1 MNKIITI
8 GREFG
13 SGGREL
19 GRRLARELGF
29 DYYDKEILAEIAK
42 HTSLSEEY
50 VQQVVENQ
58 PRQLF
63 PITVGR
69 SFLYVDTQPLQQAST
84 VFHAQQEIIR
94 EMAERSDCVIVG
106 RCADYILRDKK
117 PFRIFVYADM
127 QSRIDRCRSRAAEG
141 ENMTDKEYKQ
151 QITSMDK
158 SRARYYDFYTDMK
171 WGDKLN
177 YELCIN
183 TTNQDIPTLVEFLAR
198 IFK

>member
-29 DYYDKEILAEIAK
+29 DYYAKEILTEIAK

-84 VFHAQQEIIR
+84 VFQAQQEIIR

-117 PFRIFVYADM
+117 PFRIFVYADR

-141 ENMTDKEYKQ
+141 ESMTDKEYKQ

>member
-19 GRRLARELGF
+19 GRRLARELGY
-29 DYYDKEILAEIAK
+29 DYYDKEILTAIAQ

-50 VQQVVENQ
+50 VREVVESR

-69 SFLYVDTQPLQQAST
+69 SFMYLDTQPIQQAGE

-94 EMAERSDCVIVG
+94 EMAGRSSCVIVG
-106 RCADYILRDKK
+106 RCADYMLREQK

-127 QSRIDRCRSRAAEG
+127 ASRIARCRARAEAG
-141 ENMTDKEYKQ
+141 EAMTDKEYRQ
-151 QITSMDK
+151 HITKMDK
-158 SRARYYDFYTDMK
+158 ARASYYSFYTDMK

-177 YELCIN
+177 YELCVN
-183 TTNQDIPTLVEFLAR
+183 TTNQDIPTMAAVLAKL
-198 IFK
+198 FQ

>member
-84 VFHAQQEIIR
+84 VFQAQQQIIR

-106 RCADYILRDKK
+106 RCADYILREMK
-117 PFRIFVYADM
+117 PFRIFVYADL
-127 QSRIDRCRSRAAEG
+127 QSRIERCRSRAAEG
-141 ENMTDKEYKQ
+141 ENLSDREYKQ
-151 QITSMDK
+151 QIQSVDK

-183 TTNQDIPTLVEFLAR
+183 TTGQDIPALAGFLAR

>member
-19 GRRLARELGF
+19 GRRLARELGY
-29 DYYDKEILAEIAK
+29 DYYDKEILTAIAQ

-50 VQQVVENQ
+50 VREVVESR

-69 SFLYVDTQPLQQAST
+69 SFMYLDTQPIQQAGE

-94 EMAERSDCVIVG
+94 EMAGRSSCVIVG
-106 RCADYILRDKK
+106 RCADYILREQK

-127 QSRIDRCRSRAAEG
+127 ASRIARCRARAEAG
-141 ENMTDKEYKQ
+141 EAMTDKEYRQ
-151 QITSMDK
+151 HITKMDK
-158 SRARYYDFYTDMK
+158 ARASYYSFYTDMK

-177 YELCIN
+177 YELCVN
-183 TTNQDIPTLVEFLAR
+183 TTNQDIPTMAAVLAKL
-198 IFK
+198 FQ

>member
-19 GRRLARELGF
+19 GRRLARELNF
-29 DYYDKEILAEIAK
+29 DYYDKEILSEIAK

-58 PRQLF
+58 PRQLY

-84 VFHAQQEIIR
+84 VFQAQQQIIR

-106 RCADYILRDKK
+106 RCADYILREMK
-117 PFRIFVYADM
+117 PFRIFVYADL
-127 QSRIDRCRSRAAEG
+127 QSRIERCRSRAAEG
-141 ENMTDKEYKQ
+141 ENLSDREYKQ
-151 QITSMDK
+151 QIQSVDK

-183 TTNQDIPTLVEFLAR
+183 TTGQDIPALAGFLAR

>member
-19 GRRLARELGF
+19 GRRLARELNF
-29 DYYDKEILAEIAK
+29 DYYDKEILSEIAK

-69 SFLYVDTQPLQQAST
+69 SFMYVDTQPLQQASN
-84 VFHAQQEIIR
+84 VFRAQQEIIR

-106 RCADYILRDKK
+106 RCADYILRDLK

-127 QSRIDRCRSRAAEG
+127 QSRIERCRSRAPEG
-141 ENMTDKEYKQ
+141 ENMSDKEYRQ
-151 QITSMDK
+151 QIVSMDK

-183 TTNQDIPTLVEFLAR
+183 TTNQDIPALAGFVAK

>member
-29 DYYDKEILAEIAK
+29 DYYDKEILTEIAK

-50 VQQVVENQ
+50 VQQVGENQ

-84 VFHAQQEIIR
+84 VFQAQQEIIR
-94 EMAERSDCVIVG
+94 EMAERSSCVIVG

-151 QITSMDK
+151 QIISMDK